1 MNNFIIFLDI
11 DGVLV
16 SYDDFKDYHED
27 GDHKFK
33 QSAVES
39 LNKIIDHYKADLC
52 MISSW
57 NVHYD
62 NEKQYKDFLIS
73 RGIHVNELT
82 IGQHCNRVEFIE
94 KYVKDNNI
102 EHYLIID
109 DESHKYFKNCMITGF
124 PEYKRIL
131 QPNRY
136 RCLDDFDFKH
146 VTKNWDL

>member
-1 MNNFIIFLDI
+1 MNFIIYLDI

-16 SYDDFKDYHED
+16 PYDGFKDFDKD

-33 QSAVES
+33 QSAVEA
-39 LNKIIDHYKADLC
+39 LNNIINHYKADLC

-62 NEKQYKDFLIS
+62 NEQQYKDFLIS
-73 RGIHVNELT
+73 RGIVVNELT
-82 IGQHCNRVEFIE
+82 IGKHYDRIEFIE
-94 KYVKDNNI
+94 NNVKNNNI

-109 DESHKYFKNCMITGF
+109 DESHQYLKGSMNNGF

-136 RCLDDFDFKH
+136 RCLDDCDFKQ
-146 VTKNWDL
+146 